1 MKITKIEPIL
11 IALPQARRHP
21 SALAGGTRADLGRYV
36 IVRVETDE
44 GITGLGEA
52 TVLLTWA
59 GDHGR
64 YFGESPGTTMHLI
77 QDVLG
82 PALADADPMA
92 IELAH
97 VKMNMAV
104 KGYPYAKSAVDMAL
118 HDITGKAL
126 QVPVYQLLGG
136 LVRRWIPITHSLGIL
151 EESELTTKATAA
163 IGEGIRTIKLKIGL
177 DARRDIRAVAA
188 VREAIGPDIHLV
200 VDANSGYQTP
210 KLAIAALREMA
221 AYDLHYAEQPVEGLD
236 AMARV
241 AHALDVSIM
250 ADESAWNSHDIL
262 DIIRLG
268 AADYVSLYTT
278 KPGGLL
284 PAKKTAAV
292 AEAGGLPCN
301 VNGSAETGIG
311 NAANLHLAASTP
323 VISES
328 IVIPITN
335 IEGQEQTQVA
345 GVFYKDDIITRPFTY
360 ADGALEVPDAPG
372 LGVELDLDKVQ
383 KYRVA

>member
-1 MKITKIEPIL
+1 MKITKIEPVL

-21 SALAGGTRADLGRYV
+21 SALAGGTRMDLGRYV

-64 YFGESPGTTMHLI
+64 YFGESPGTTMHI
-77 QDVLG
+77 ISDVLR
-82 PALADADPMA
+82 PALEGADPTA

-97 VKMNMAV
+97 IKMDMAV
-104 KGYPYAKSAVDMAL
+104 KGYPYAKSAIDMAL

-126 QVPVYQLLGG
+126 QVPVYKLLGG
-136 LVRRWIPITHSLGIL
+136 LVRSRIPITHSLGIL
-151 EESELTTKATAA
+151 DEAELATKAKAA
-163 IGEGIRTIKLKIGL
+163 VGEGIRTIKLKIGL
-177 DARRDIRAVAA
+177 DARRDIRAVAT

-241 AHALDVSIM
+241 ATTLDVPIM
-250 ADESAWNSHDIL
+250 ADESAWNYRDL
-262 DIIRLG
+262 LEIIRLH
-268 AADYVSLYTT
+268 AADYISLYTT

-284 PAKKTAAV
+284 PAKKAAAV
-292 AEAGGLPCN
+292 AEAAGLPCN

-311 NAANLHLAASTP
+311 NAANLHLAACTP
-323 VISES
+323 CISES

-335 IEGQEQTQVA
+335 IEGQEQTKVA
-345 GVFYKDDIITRPFTY
+345 GVFYTDDIITRPFTY
-360 ADGALEVPDAPG
+360 DDGALVVPDAPG
-372 LGVELDLDKVQ
+372 LGVELDADKME
-383 KYRVA
+383 KYRVG

>member
-1 MKITKIEPIL
+1 
-11 IALPQARRHP
+11 
-21 SALAGGTRADLGRYV
+21 
-36 IVRVETDE
+36 
-44 GITGLGEA
+44 
-52 TVLLTWA
+52 
-59 GDHGR
+59 
-64 YFGESPGTTMHLI
+64 
-77 QDVLG
+77 
-82 PALADADPMA
+82 
-92 IELAH
+92 
-97 VKMNMAV
+97 MAV

-151 EESELTTKATAA
+151 EESELEEKAAAA

-188 VREAIGPDIHLV
+188 VRGAIGPDINLV

-210 KLAIAALREMA
+210 KLAITALREMA
-221 AYDLHYAEQPVEGLD
+221 AYDLHYAEQPVEGLE

-241 AHALDVSIM
+241 ANALDVSIM
-250 ADESAWNSHDIL
+250 ADESAWNYHDIL
-262 DIIRLG
+262 EILRLR
-268 AADYVSLYTT
+268 AADYISLYTT

-292 AEAGGLPCN
+292 AEAAGLPCN

-323 VISES
+323 IISES

-335 IEGQEQTQVA
+335 IEGQEQTRVA
-345 GVFYKDDIITRPFTY
+345 GVFYTDDIITRPFTY
-360 ADGALEVPDAPG
+360 ADGALEVPSGPG
-372 LGVELDLDKVQ
+372 LGVELDLDKME
-383 KYRVA
+383 KYRVD